1 MEKNPMTK
9 VNIAMKLPFAN
20 LSAAKI
26 CTILVLVVLTGC
38 TVAPWERDFWHP
50 PAATGIAPI
59 TGDAPHPTIKRLD
72 GSSSQWRELGEVPER
87 PVPPNTIE
95 EQAQALAILAAE
107 RDAALTVRDSAPA
120 AEPTGQP
127 LSADK
132 IIVPE
137 DKDAPQVP
145 PEVQLSD
152 DPQGS
157 AP

>member
-1 MEKNPMTK
+1 MTK
-9 VNIAMKLPFAN
+9 VNIATKSLFAN
-20 LSAAKI
+20 HRAAKI

-50 PAATGIAPI
+50 PAASGIAPI
-59 TGDAPHPTIKRLD
+59 TSGEPHPTIKRLD

-87 PVPPNTIE
+87 PAPPNTAE

-107 RDAALTVRDSAPA
+107 RDAALTVRAGAPV
-120 AEPTGQP
+120 AEPADKKT

-132 IIVPE
+132 IMVPN
-137 DKDAPQVP
+137 DQDAPQVP